1 MSVYLAPPRFTEK
14 IKNGAVEAGGSYS
27 FKCSIDGFPLP
38 EVRWFKGEEEVHDEG
53 RFLIEASEK
62 EAVLDIAEIE
72 ASDCGEYEC
81 RITNEVGEETCRA
94 TLSILSE
101 CCLYCLLPSCLR
113 CHQFLTNISFHAC
126 FMKRYHSDHCSYSFL
141 LKFRSCLPYIHFDL
155 VRCLSCHLI

>member
-1 MSVYLAPPRFTEK
+1 MCVLCSVSVYLAPPRFTKK
-14 IKNGAVEAGGSYS
+14 IQNGAVEVGGSYS

-53 RFLIEASEK
+53 RFLIEASNK
-62 EAVLDIAEIE
+62 EVLLDIAEIE

-101 CCLYCLLPSCLR
+101 YYL
-113 CHQFLTNISFHAC
+113 HC
-126 FMKRYHSDHCSYSFL
+126 FVTILCRVSSV
-141 LKFRSCLPYIHFDL
+141 PN
-155 VRCLSCHLI
+155 